1 MKKLIRIVVM
11 MLTVVMVM
19 SISFSK
25 ESKNSTMNTQDS
37 ETTVVVPIPEKK
49 ADKGKHVDSIL
60 LNNELSVTIGESTKA
75 LPEPDEVLDGTYGFQ
90 WYLYNTDTYNGFVAA
105 AVSKEEV
112 IGFLSVGN
120 GWEWNNIS
128 AGDDVSVAEALDTSF
143 AKDYVGG
150 LYSYDE
156 VFGVMMISK
165 EMAADL
171 YGTTATGEAKLL
183 FHLTN
188 AYRVMNGVDALS
200 WNDSVAKVAIA
211 HSMDMLKNVYFS
223 HTDKTGGNSYDRL
236 KRAGIIFTAC
246 GENLAYG
253 YNNAVNTLFGWISSP
268 THRNNLVN
276 PAFSSMGIGAEV
288 SENGM
293 VMWTQNFIG

>member
-1 MKKLIRIVVM
+1 
-11 MLTVVMVM
+11 
-19 SISFSK
+19 
-25 ESKNSTMNTQDS
+25 
-37 ETTVVVPIPEKK
+37 
-49 ADKGKHVDSIL
+49 
-60 LNNELSVTIGESTKA
+60 
-75 LPEPDEVLDGTYGFQ
+75 
-90 WYLYNTDTYNGFVAA
+90 
-105 AVSKEEV
+105 
-112 IGFLSVGN
+112 
-120 GWEWNNIS
+120 
-128 AGDDVSVAEALDTSF
+128 
-143 AKDYVGG
+143 
-150 LYSYDE
+150 
-156 VFGVMMISK
+156 MISK

-223 HTDKTGGNSYDRL
+223 HTDKTSGNSYDRL
-236 KRAGIIFTAC
+236 KRAGIIFTDC